1 MEKYKYIFEVV
12 KDTPAGALVWHCAPF
27 TGSVELII
35 PSGTRA
41 YLGPK
46 MNPAKH
52 YIRLVNGSYSERWLD
67 SVVEKAK
74 KESPAP
80 DRFNG
85 LTMFLFIKTLVS
97 DNIKFLPP
105 EQQDEKT
112 AVQED
117 ILKTL
122 NKEYLQAKRLAEFE
136 EYDETFLS
144 HLKEGSCR
152 RQIDD
157 EDRKAL
163 LM

>member
-1 MEKYKYIFEVV
+1 MEEYKYIFEFL
-12 KDTPAGALVWHCAPF
+12 KDTPAGALVWHCVPF
-27 TGSVELII
+27 TGSVEFII

-52 YIRLVNGSYSERWLD
+52 YIRLVNGSYSESWLD
-67 SVVEKAK
+67 SVVEKAI

-105 EQQDEKT
+105 EEKSGEAAT
-112 AVQED
+112 QED
-117 ILKTL
+117 ILEII
-122 NKEYLQAKRLAEFE
+122 NEEYLQAKHLAEFE

>member
-1 MEKYKYIFEVV
+1 MEEYKYIFEFL

-27 TGSVELII
+27 TGSVDFMI

-52 YIRLVNGSYSERWLD
+52 YIRLVNGSFSEGWLN

-74 KESPAP
+74 KESPVP

-85 LTMFLFIKTLVS
+85 LSPFLFIKTLVS

-105 EQQDEKT
+105 EQQDESNT
-112 AVQED
+112 NQED
-117 ILKTL
+117 ILEIM
-122 NKEYLQAKRLAEFE
+122 NEEYLQAKHLAEFE
-136 EYDETFLS
+136 EYDKTFLS